1 MEKSNSIARHQ
12 RTFVQFLSRHELG
25 KDFACVCHN
34 DADGVSSAVLLHHCL
49 ADRNPLHIIPTQKAE
64 TPWSARVQQEISV
77 VAPDAVIVC
86 DFSPRG
92 TSVMSGLAN
101 LIIDHHKPDGVAD
114 GTTLIT
120 GYGEPPVPTSG
131 LLAYWCGSAVADL
144 SPYGWIAALSVLA
157 DLSNIRTFP
166 ELQGTFIHYP
176 VKLLQ
181 RCVSL
186 LNAPRRTGTGNAE
199 PALRLLL
206 RASTPH
212 ELLDANDPDVQLLI
226 TARTEVNRELA
237 RAKRSPPRFSG
248 PVALICVNSPCQVH
262 PLIAQIGR
270 TRLPEYIVIAANF
283 GYRAGY
289 VHFSV
294 RSTTTRN
301 LIKFLKKHTPVGA
314 GENFARGHD
323 KATGGSIP
331 VDSWDEFARSLGF
344 SPEEARWQGAI

>member
-1 MEKSNSIARHQ
+1 MDSVARHQ
-12 RTFVQFLSRHELG
+12 QKFIQFLSRHEPG
-25 KDFACVCHN
+25 KGFACVCHN
-34 DADGVSSAVLLHHCL
+34 DADGVSSAVLLHHSL

-64 TPWSARVQQEISV
+64 TAWSPRVQQEIREV
-77 VAPDAVIVC
+77 TPVGVIAC

-92 TSVMSGLAN
+92 KPVTAGLPN
-101 LIIDHHKPDGVAD
+101 LIIDHHKPDGV
-114 GTTLIT
+114 GNETTLIT
-120 GYGEPPVPTSG
+120 GYGEQPVPTSG
-131 LLAYWCGSAVADL
+131 LLAYWCGSAVRDL
-144 SPYGWIAALSVLA
+144 SAYRWIAVLSVLA
-157 DLSNIRTFP
+157 DLSDVRAFP
-166 ELQGTFIHYP
+166 QLQGTSVDYP

-206 RASTPH
+206 RASTPR
-212 ELLDANDPDVQLLI
+212 ELLDANDPDVQLLMA
-226 TARTEVNRELA
+226 ARTEVNRELA
-237 RAKRSPPRFSG
+237 RAKRFPPRFSG
-248 PVALICVNSPCQVH
+248 PVGLICVNSPCQVH
-262 PLIAQIGR
+262 PLIAQIWR
-270 TRLPEYIVIAANF
+270 RRLPEYIVMAANF

-301 LIKFLKKHTPVGA
+301 LIKFLKKHKPVGA

-331 VDSWDEFARSLGF
+331 VDSWNEFARSLGF